1 MSSMVETE
9 YFIRINHLH
18 DDIDRIP
25 KLKLLQTMAH
35 AFLGTVMESGSER
48 GEIEMLED
56 SIIMK
61 EQKFYDSNASD
72 LVCGEDNGDKLDES
86 RAWWKLESDS
96 DVATL

>member
-1 MSSMVETE
+1 MMTSIGFQSSSYYKPWHML
-9 YFIRINHLH
+9 FWG
-18 DDIDRIP
+18 
-25 KLKLLQTMAH
+25 KLW
-35 AFLGTVMESGSER
+35 SEVR

-61 EQKFYDSNASD
+61 EQKFYDSDASD